1 MTALEFIKLKQKAW
15 AERKK
20 CKDFELRPGTIANED
35 GDKIYF
41 EKIDD
46 NIYEKLSPNNK
57 KFFKKGQGNETDDNC
72 IRRAKMK
79 SAVSSS
85 AIAVNLFQHWQEKED
100 ISPLLKALRIIRK
113 NNRTTTNATIK
124 FEDKKEII
132 NPETSETISTPN
144 LDITIESKNLQH
156 IIAIES
162 KFTEPYSSKTQKELS
177 EKYNNENLWV
187 GLENIKNEIY
197 KLENEKKEKI
207 FKFKRLDYLQLI
219 KHILGLK
226 SKHGKKFKLL
236 YLWYDVPGTE
246 GYEHRQE
253 IEYFKKLVK
262 DKVDF
267 CHITYQE
274 VIFNLKEN
282 YYDEHKDYIDYLV
295 ERYL

>member
-1 MTALEFIKLKQKAW
+1 MTALEFIKLKQKSW

-20 CKDFELRPGTIANED
+20 GKDFELRPGTIANED

-46 NIYEKLSPNNK
+46 NIYEKLSPKNK
-57 KFFKKGQGNETDDNC
+57 AFFEKGQGNETDDNC

-85 AIAVNLFQHWQEKED
+85 AIAVNLFQYWQEKEN

-132 NPETSETISTPN
+132 NPETISTPN

-177 EKYNNENLWV
+177 EKYNNEKLWV
-187 GLENIKNEIY
+187 GLKNIKEEIY
-197 KLENEKKEKI
+197 NLEDEKRKKI

-226 SKHGKKFKLL
+226 TQHGKKFTLL
-236 YLWYDVPGTE
+236 YLWYDVPGTK

-253 IEYFKKLVK
+253 IEQFAKIVK
-262 DKVDF
+262 NDGIDF
-267 CHITYQE
+267 HHITYQE

>member
-1 MTALEFIKLKQKAW
+1 MTALEFIKLKQKSW
-15 AERKK
+15 AERKG
-20 CKDFELRPGTIANED
+20 FILLPGTIVNED

-46 NIYEKLSPNNK
+46 NIYKKLSPKNK
-57 KFFKKGQGNETDDNC
+57 AFFEKGQGNETDDNC

-85 AIAVNLFQHWQEKED
+85 AIAVNLFQYWQNNNND
-100 ISPLLKALRIIRK
+100 ISHLLKALRIIRK
-113 NNRTTTNATIK
+113 NNNTTTNATIE
-124 FEDKKEII
+124 FENKKEII
-132 NPETSETISTPN
+132 NPETPETISTPN

-177 EKYNNENLWV
+177 EKYNNEKLWV
-187 GLENIKNEIY
+187 GLKNIKEEIY
-197 KLENEKKEKI
+197 NLEDEKRKKI

-226 SKHGKKFKLL
+226 TQHGKKFTLL
-236 YLWYDVPGTE
+236 YLWYDVPGTK

-253 IEYFKKLVK
+253 IEQFAKIVK
-262 DKVDF
+262 NDGIDF
-267 CHITYQE
+267 RHITYQE
-274 VIFNLKEN
+274 VIFYLKEN
-282 YYDEHKDYIDYLV
+282 HDSEHKDYIDYLV